1 MLIAKNDEVKRSKI
15 WQIVT
20 IVSSVLI
27 IIIAIYLLMKMF
39 TSNPIEGKW
48 ISEDGNI
55 NLDIRGDE
63 TLVVNVS
70 DPDEDM
76 DISVK
81 MHYTMDMDEKVIT
94 VKPDVSEYDKIIEE
108 SGDRYTR
115 EDIEKAVD
123 DIVTSFDY
131 SMEQEQL
138 TLTEREYGEQLT
150 FIRE

>member
-15 WQIVT
+15 WQIVI

-27 IIIAIYLLMKMF
+27 IIIAMYMLMKLF
-39 TSNPIEGKW
+39 TTNPIEGKW
-48 ISEDGNI
+48 IGEDGNI
-55 NLDIRGDE
+55 ILDIQRDD
-63 TLVVNVS
+63 TLFVNVS
-70 DPDEDM
+70 DPEDGM

-81 MHYTMDMDEKVIT
+81 MYYTIDMDDKVIT
-94 VKPDVSEYDKIIEE
+94 IKPDASEYDKIIEE
-108 SGDRYTR
+108 SEGQYTR
-115 EDIEKAVD
+115 EELEKAVD

-131 SMEQEQL
+131 SMEHEQL

>member
-27 IIIAIYLLMKMF
+27 IIIAIYLLMKLF
-39 TSNPIEGKW
+39 TTNPLQGKW
-48 ISEDGNI
+48 TSEDGNV

-63 TLVVNVS
+63 TLYVNVS
-70 DPDEDM
+70 DPEEEM

-81 MHYTMDMDEKVIT
+81 MHYTIDMDEKMIT
-94 VKPDVSEYDKIIEE
+94 IRPDTSEYDKIVDE
-108 SGDRYTR
+108 SEGQYTR
-115 EDIEKAVD
+115 EELENAVD
-123 DIVTSFDY
+123 DVVTSFDY
-131 SMEQEQL
+131 SMDQERL
-138 TLTEREYGEQLT
+138 TLTEREYGEQMT